1 MQKRKL
7 KVLKSNSFL
16 VFCFHMCTSYKI
28 YDYLCRQTEL
38 DKSVYLRL
46 NLRENF
52 YEKKIDAVND
62 LPDDRHWSGK
72 RASKE
77 SDRYGYF

>member
-16 VFCFHMCTSYKI
+16 VF
-28 YDYLCRQTEL
+28 
-38 DKSVYLRL
+38 
-46 NLRENF
+46 NF

-62 LPDDRHWSGK
+62 LPDDRHRSGK
-72 RASKE
+72 RASTE
-77 SDRYGYF
+77 SDRYGYI